1 MPRLTNIRW
10 VIDVKCRDLKGE
22 GRVSTHDD
30 DILDFDFLDEGATS
44 ETQSREQRPADGGPS
59 EGGGARGGGGSRG
72 GSGGGSGRRMLRGS
86 GGFTPLLRLVGLIAF
101 AILLVV
107 LLVVWAQGCS
117 NNHQR
122 GAYQSYMSDIGT
134 VGASSAKIGSDLSDL
149 LTTPGKKES
158 EIVTGLDGFIAA
170 QKQDV
175 TQAQKLHPP
184 GPIRAEHDHA
194 VEALQFRVSG
204 MEGLRKA
211 FQATASSTDAVAA
224 GELLSAQGQRL
235 LASDVIWSDLFK
247 APAEQVMKDRGVSGV
262 LVPASVFVTNP
273 DLYTAKS
280 MTLVSQRVH
289 GASIGG
295 TPSGVHGTNLES
307 VTVTPSGQVLGPAET
322 TIKSSAA
329 LGFEVAVHNGGGSQE
344 VQVQVT
350 LTIPASPTQ
359 IVKTATIPVIDPG
372 ETKTVTFKDFPT
384 IPIGSKTSVKVDVKP
399 VKGEQN
405 TKNNSAEFPIIVSL
419 A

>member
-1 MPRLTNIRW
+1 M
-10 VIDVKCRDLKGE
+10 
-22 GRVSTHDD
+22 STHDD

-44 ETQSREQRPADGGPS
+44 ETQSRDPRPAERRAP
-59 EGGGARGGGGSRG
+59 RG
-72 GSGGGSGRRMLRGS
+72 GSGGGPGGGSGRQLFRGA

-107 LLVVWAQGCS
+107 LLVLWAQGCS
-117 NNHQR
+117 NDHQR
-122 GAYQSYMSDIGT
+122 GAYQSYMRD
-134 VGASSAKIGSDLSDL
+134 VGLAGGASAKIGGQLAEL
-149 LTTPGKKES
+149 LTTPGLKEADMVS
-158 EIVTGLDGFIAA
+158 RLDGLI
-170 QKQDV
+170 QQEKQDV
-175 TQAQKLHPP
+175 AQAQKLHPP
-184 GPIRAEHDHA
+184 GPVRAEHDHA

-224 GELLSAQGQRL
+224 GQLLSAQAQRL

-247 APAEQVMKDRGVSGV
+247 APGEQVLKSRGVSGV
-262 LVPASVFVTNP
+262 LVPASTFASNA
-273 DLYTAKS
+273 DLFSAKS
-280 MTLVSQRVH
+280 LTLVSQRVH

-295 TPSGVHGTNLES
+295 SPSGVHGTNLES
-307 VTVTPSGQVLGPAET
+307 VKVVPSGLALGPVET
-322 TIKSSAA
+322 TIKSSTA

-344 VQVQVT
+344 VQIQVT

-372 ETKTVTFKDFPT
+372 ETKTVIFKDFPT

-405 TKNNSAEFPIIVSL
+405 TKNNSAEYPIIVSL
-419 A
+419 V

>member
-1 MPRLTNIRW
+1 
-10 VIDVKCRDLKGE
+10 
-22 GRVSTHDD
+22 VSTHDD

-44 ETQSREQRPADGGPS
+44 ETQSRDPRPADRRPPRS
-59 EGGGARGGGGSRG
+59 GAGGGGRG
-72 GSGGGSGRRMLRGS
+72 PGGGGMGRQMLRA
-86 GGFTPLLRLVGLIAF
+86 GGLTPLLRLVGLIAF

-107 LLVVWAQGCS
+107 LLVLWAQGCS
-117 NNHQR
+117 NDHQR
-122 GAYQSYMSDIGT
+122 GAYQSYMRDVGT
-134 VGASSAKIGSDLSDL
+134 AGGDSAKIGGQLAVL
-149 LTTPGKKES
+149 LTTPGQKEAD
-158 EIVTGLDGFIAA
+158 IVSGLDGLI
-170 QKQDV
+170 QQEKQDV
-175 TQAQKLHPP
+175 AQAQKLHPP
-184 GPIRAEHDHA
+184 GPVRAEHDHA

-204 MEGLRKA
+204 MQGLRKA
-211 FQATASSTDAVAA
+211 FQATASSSDAVAA
-224 GELLSAQGQRL
+224 GQLLSAQAQRL

-247 APAEQVMKDRGVSGV
+247 VPAEHELKARSVSGV
-262 LVPASVFVTNP
+262 LVPASVFATNT
-273 DLYTAKS
+273 DLFTAKS

-295 TPSGVHGTNLES
+295 TPTGVHGTNLES
-307 VTVTPSGQVLGPAET
+307 VKVVPSGQALSSAET

-329 LGFEVAVHNGGGSQE
+329 LGFEVAVHNGGSSQE

-359 IVKTATIPVIDPG
+359 IVKTATIPVIDPN

-405 TKNNSAEFPIIVSL
+405 TTNNSAEYPIIVSL
-419 A
+419 V